1 MLDDAGFVESIS
13 QLLCGIAFL
22 LWMMVATLSRT
33 DRSED
38 IVQTVMV
45 VVCLAAT
52 VSLSWLAWIDGSIW
66 GSTFLPKPLAVLS
79 LVFAI
84 VSRMNIKGRN
94 ISQGANPHSIRR
106 INAENEE

>member
-1 MLDDAGFVESIS
+1 MLDDAGFVEDLS
-13 QLLCGIAFL
+13 QVLCGIAFL
-22 LWMMVATLSRT
+22 LWMLVATLSRT

-38 IVQTVMV
+38 IVQSVMV
-45 VVCLAAT
+45 VVCLGAT
-52 VSLSWLAWIDGSIW
+52 FSLAWLAWIGGSMW

-94 ISQGANPHSIRR
+94 ISFGANPHSIRR
-106 INAENEE
+106 MNEESEE